1 MTLRPARICR
11 SALNVLRHESHLR
24 FAFTAGNLGAM
35 SGDTVAVKFASRRTF
50 RLPGRAAFL
59 VAAAVAVAGCGSD
72 DRSRTGTSAAEA
84 PTLSIGPE
92 VTMAEAA
99 PADAPPIT
107 TDVAVAGSATVATS
121 ATEPS
126 TSVKDSRDWIPVLPV
141 SPLPVSMADVP
152 VLVPE
157 RFAPTGELTRSGSDE
172 PASPS
177 ALTLQVY
184 GNSRSDWLHVE
195 TVPSVGR
202 PQTGATIGPWMAV
215 DRSGP
220 GSDSILELS
229 TSAVTVTL
237 WSQSLNTDQLTSIAE
252 QIRQNV
258 DGTWDLGQLPDD
270 LELVAAGPVNQMVAR
285 RVVAVDPDRGVVL
298 ALEVIPDAVA
308 LLSTYG
314 TSDAQVVQVNAK
326 RALYY
331 ERPLSYGTVG
341 TLIWEYAPRMVVRF
355 GAVDTEMADL
365 VDMAQSIQLGTI
377 EDWRNMSDVSG
388 GDGCPA
394 FWC

>member
-1 MTLRPARICR
+1 
-11 SALNVLRHESHLR
+11 
-24 FAFTAGNLGAM
+24 
-35 SGDTVAVKFASRRTF
+35 
-50 RLPGRAAFL
+50 
-59 VAAAVAVAGCGSD
+59 
-72 DRSRTGTSAAEA
+72 
-84 PTLSIGPE
+84 
-92 VTMAEAA
+92 MAEAA